1 MLIFIKIL
9 KCHVKALL
17 LPGKGTVVV
26 LLPVMEILPYFYS
39 VGLHFFPIFISGR
52 LKLLID
58 ALDKNYFILLFKV
71 LHLFGFFSVCVYVLL
86 ALCYLKKKKKK
97 RKKCDT
103 RTVAIHQHAGGIS
116 ALRLFF

>member
-39 VGLHFFPIFISGR
+39 VRLHFFPIFISGR

-97 RKKCDT
+97 ERNVT
-103 RTVAIHQHAGGIS
+103 QE
-116 ALRLFF
+116 L